1 MLKMDGCQR
10 ERHNY
15 FFIFTRYTI
24 TIVLVFSGVYFI
36 IFSPWLIK
44 VICQK
49 CVYLSCFQSLANT
62 VRHTEFPNRRNT
74 KHPKNKL

>member
-36 IFSPWLIK
+36 IFFPMVDKS
-44 VICQK
+44 
-49 CVYLSCFQSLANT
+49 YLSKMCLLKL
-62 VRHTEFPNRRNT
+62 FPVPCKYSKT
-74 KHPKNKL
+74 Y